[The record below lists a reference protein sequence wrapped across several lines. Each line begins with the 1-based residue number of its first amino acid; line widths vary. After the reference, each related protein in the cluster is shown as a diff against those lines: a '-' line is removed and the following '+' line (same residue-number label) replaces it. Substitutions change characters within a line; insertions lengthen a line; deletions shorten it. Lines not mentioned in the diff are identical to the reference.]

1 MIARELGNIIV
12 ASNNHS
18 NMSVLSL
25 ADIAAYSVVER
36 TSSTLSVVLMLPK
49 FLFIPIFSPPVVKCF
64 MVCTVNKIG
73 KLETKSK
80 MPRLEG

>member
-49 FLFIPIFSPPVVKCF
+49 LFIPIFSPPVVKCF